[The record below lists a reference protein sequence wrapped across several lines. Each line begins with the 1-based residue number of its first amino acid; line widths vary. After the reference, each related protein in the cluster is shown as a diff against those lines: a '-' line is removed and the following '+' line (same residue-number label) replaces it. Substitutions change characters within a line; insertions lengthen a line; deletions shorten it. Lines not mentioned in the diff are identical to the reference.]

1 MLFWFFVDV
10 FWVGW
15 GSFVISVFLI
25 LVVCMDF
32 VMSCGNV
39 FVRVVGVVDI
49 VILVSLLLVLIIN
62 WFILVIGL

>member
-1 MLFWFFVDV
+1 MLFWFFEDV

-15 GSFVISVFLI
+15 GSYVISVFLI
-25 LVVCMDF
+25 LVVYMDI

-49 VILVSLLLVLIIN
+49 VI
-62 WFILVIGL
+62 